1 MTRTAADAD
10 RRAEQLLELAQQ
22 LACDVR
28 DDLATCHRIVGNLDR
43 IDLEGLVVVLAAL
56 VDVDR
61 PVDAWWQA
69 GEPPRISRLPARTS
83 RRQVAA

>member
-1 MTRTAADAD
+1 MSAAAAD

-61 PVDAWWQA
+61 PVHAWWQA
-69 GEPPRISRLPARTS
+69 GDTPRISRLPARS